1 MRKQEELTT
10 SSQQPVAAPR
20 HIIRLEQDG
29 TVFNFRVVAV
39 ILHGGRVLMHHA
51 EGETFWTL
59 PGGRVELHEN
69 AALSLQ
75 REMLEELGAEVR
87 VGRLLWVVENFFNY
101 LGKQFYEL
109 GFYFLVALPEDS
121 PLTTLR
127 EPFHGDEDGLL
138 LTFLWFPLEELE
150 QLTLLPSFLRTGLAS
165 IPETT
170 QHIVHYD
177 GPM

>member
-1 MRKQEELTT
+1 M
-10 SSQQPVAAPR
+10 R

-29 TVFNFRVVAV
+29 KVFNFRAASV
-39 ILHGGRVLMHHA
+39 ILHGGRVLMHRA

-69 AALSLQ
+69 AGLSLQ
-75 REMLEELGAEVR
+75 REMLEELGVEVQ
-87 VGRLLWVVENFFNY
+87 VERLLWVVENFFEY

-121 PLTTLR
+121 SLFR
-127 EPFHGDEDGLL
+127 FQEPFYGDEEGLL
-138 LTFLWFPLEELE
+138 LTFQWFPLDELGP
-150 QLTLLPSFLRTGLAS
+150 LSILPSFLGTALVEL
-165 IPETT
+165 PETT

-177 GPM
+177 GEM